1 MKILHVIT
9 SLRIGGAEKLMVD
22 LLPRLQDLGHK
33 VSIYAFSGEHTPLT
47 DQLSTAGIDV
57 ILGGENDSV
66 YHPKHI
72 MVLRQLMPKFD
83 IVHTHN
89 TSPQLFAAL
98 ANIGRHIPI
107 VTTEHNT
114 ENRRRKLFFFRPID
128 RWMYRQYRQIICVS
142 EPSIANLQAYL
153 GNKSDKM
160 CVISNGIDIQRF
172 TNATA
177 SLEYNH
183 KTLGAEH
190 IIINVAGFRAQ
201 KDQATLIR
209 ALHLL
214 PRTYHLLL
222 VGDGVYL
229 SECKRLAQKLG
240 AEQRVHFLGVRNDV
254 PELLKAADVV
264 VMSSHYEG
272 LSLSNLEGM
281 AAGKPF
287 VASDVDGLREIVAGY
302 GVLFPHEDPNA
313 LAAEIK
319 KICNDTQYAA
329 TIADRCQQRALE
341 FDIRTMVSQYDTI
354 YQKVMHQGAY
364 QS

>member
-1 MKILHVIT
+1 
-9 SLRIGGAEKLMVD
+9 MVD
-22 LLPRLQDLGHK
+22 LLPRLQDFGHK
-33 VSIYAFSGEHTPLT
+33 VSIYTFSGEHTPLT
-47 DQLSTAGIDV
+47 DQLTTAGIDV
-57 ILGGENDSV
+57 ILGEENDSV

-72 MVLRQLMPKFD
+72 MVLRQLMPKYD

-153 GNKSDKM
+153 GNKSDTM
-160 CVISNGIDIQRF
+160 CVINNGIDIQRF

-183 KTLGAEH
+183 KTLGAGH
-190 IIINVAGFRAQ
+190 LLINVAGFRWE
-201 KDQATLIR
+201 KDQPTIIR
-209 ALHLL
+209 AMQML
-214 PRTYHLLL
+214 PPDYYLLL
-222 VGDGVYL
+222 VGDGVRKKEY
-229 SECKRLAQKLG
+229 KQLAHDLG
-240 AEQRVHFLGVRNDV
+240 VAQRVLFLGVRTDV
-254 PELLKAADVV
+254 PELLKASDVV
-264 VMSSHYEG
+264 VMSSHHEG

-319 KICNDTQYAA
+319 KICIDTQYAA
-329 TIADRCQQRALE
+329 TIADRCRQRAQE
-341 FDIRTMVSQYDTI
+341 FDIRTMVSRYDTI
-354 YQKVMHQGAY
+354 YQKVMHQDAY